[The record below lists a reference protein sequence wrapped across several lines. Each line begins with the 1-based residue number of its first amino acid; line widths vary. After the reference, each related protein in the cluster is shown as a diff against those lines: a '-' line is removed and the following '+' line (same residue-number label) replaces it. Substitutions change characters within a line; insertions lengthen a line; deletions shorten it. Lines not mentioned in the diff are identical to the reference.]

1 MKDVKRVK
9 RERKRRRILSNE
21 RERERGGRQQEI
33 AFEARG
39 DTSEGARIPKKRPK
53 PQSQV
58 TRVKF
63 KDANPNPGNV
73 YSAPVKRRPLRGAML

>member
-1 MKDVKRVK
+1 M
-9 RERKRRRILSNE
+9 
-21 RERERGGRQQEI
+21 RGHEG
-33 AFEARG
+33 
-39 DTSEGARIPKKRPK
+39 EGARIPKKRPK

-73 YSAPVKRRPLRGAML
+73 YSVPVKGGL

>member
-1 MKDVKRVK
+1 MKDVKRIE
-9 RERKRRRILSNE
+9 RERETQNPFE
-21 RERERGGRQQEI
+21 REREREGRQQEI